1 MNLIENVLDP
11 LLFCDIRAFHDWESQ
26 AINED
31 EDESNI
37 ENLDN
42 IPEGEYLDFFR
53 LIPTYSD
60 RKSLY
65 LAVMD
70 IEMKHTNESLVM

>member
-11 LLFCDIRAFHDWESQ
+11 LLFCDVRAFHDWECQ

-37 ENLDN
+37 EDLDN

-70 IEMKHTNESLVM
+70 IDMKHTNESLVM